1 MPIMNNRF
9 NQYLN
14 NQNISQS
21 NDDSITHQNND
32 IKSHSTAIM
41 STKTYDYILKFLL
54 VGDSDVGKE
63 EILNNLDEDNSL
75 VEPSFCRSPGVAYK
89 ATNILLD
96 GKRIRLQVWDTS
108 GQGRFSTIFRSYSRG
123 AQGVILV
130 YDFTNKWS
138 FAGLDRWLIEIE
150 EHAPGVPKILVGNRL
165 HLAFRRQVSEYTAQ
179 TYANKHHMTFFEVS
193 PLCNYNIRESCAEL
207 SRMALQRNGMENLM
221 RNNTV
226 LSLQELCCRA
236 IVARTSVYSIEQLP
250 LPKTLKSCLKSF
262 SSMSNYGGS
271 WRPSRH
277 QYKSPKEKKTIAN
290 RAKALF
296 SCDNFTKAL
305 SSTSTTNTNSNTS
318 TLRSN
323 SGRQRSHNNG
333 HNRFCSVS

>member
-1 MPIMNNRF
+1 M
-9 NQYLN
+9 
-14 NQNISQS
+14 
-21 NDDSITHQNND
+21 
-32 IKSHSTAIM
+32 
-41 STKTYDYILKFLL
+41 
-54 VGDSDVGKE
+54 
-63 EILNNLDEDNSL
+63 
-75 VEPSFCRSPGVAYK
+75 
-89 ATNILLD
+89 
-96 GKRIRLQVWDTS
+96 
-108 GQGRFSTIFRSYSRG
+108 
-123 AQGVILV
+123 
-130 YDFTNKWS
+130 
-138 FAGLDRWLIEIE
+138 
-150 EHAPGVPKILVGNRL
+150 PKILVGNRL
-165 HLAFRRQVSEYTAQ
+165 HLAFKRQVSEYTAQ

-221 RNNTV
+221 RNNTGKYLKHLLFILIVRNILAFVLV

-305 SSTSTTNTNSNTS
+305 SSTSTTNTNTNLNTS

>member
-1 MPIMNNRF
+1 MNQRLNS
-9 NQYLN
+9 YLTN
-14 NQNISQS
+14 HTINELRVES
-21 NDDSITHQNND
+21 NTHQNEKHTNND
-32 IKSHSTAIM
+32 INSHSSSVVM
-41 STKTYDYILKFLL
+41 TKTYDYILKFLL
-54 VGDSDVGKE
+54 VGDSDVGKD

-75 VEPSFCRSPGVAYK
+75 IEPSFCRSPGVAYK

-130 YDFTNKWS
+130 YDITNKWS
-138 FAGLDRWLIEIE
+138 FSGLNRWLIEIE

-179 TYANKHHMTFFEVS
+179 TYANKNKMTLFEVS

-207 SRMALQRNGMENLM
+207 SRMALQRNGMEKLM
-221 RNNTV
+221 KNSTV

-250 LPKTLKSCLKSF
+250 LPKSLKSCLKSF
-262 SSMSNYGGS
+262 SSMSNYGRS

-277 QYKSPKEKKTIAN
+277 QYRSPKEKKTIAN

-296 SCDNFTKAL
+296 TCDNLKAL
-305 SSTSTTNTNSNTS
+305 SSTSTTNTNTFRPN
-318 TLRSN
+318 N
-323 SGRQRSHNNG
+323 GRQQSHNNE
-333 HNRFCSVS
+333 NRFCSIS